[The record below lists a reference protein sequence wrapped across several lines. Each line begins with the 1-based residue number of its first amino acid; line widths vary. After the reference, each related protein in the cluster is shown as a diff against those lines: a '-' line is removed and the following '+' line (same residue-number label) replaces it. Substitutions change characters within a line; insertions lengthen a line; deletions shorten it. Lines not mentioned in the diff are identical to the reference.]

1 MIQKRGSIA
10 VLLKK
15 RKIPKIIND
24 KEADRV
30 MQMMID
36 EPIEGFDIFK
46 ALRESREEGRE
57 EGREEARKEGEA
69 KLLSALAGLVTDSI
83 LTLDQ
88 AAARAGMTIDEFK
101 EKAGIE

>member
-1 MIQKRGSIA
+1 MIQKRESIA

-30 MQMMID
+30 MQMMVD

-46 ALRESREEGRE
+46 ALRKSKAEGRE
-57 EGREEARKEGEA
+57 EGREEARKEGET
-69 KLLSALAGLVTDSI
+69 KLLLILAGLVSDGI
-83 LTLDQ
+83 LTVEV
-88 AAARAGMTIDEFK
+88 AAARSGLTVSEFK